1 MKFSMTDLSRQECNA
16 MYDRLLTVQDY
27 SAMAELGKVDLFFL
41 LSVILNRPDVNR
53 DWLYNRCRDVE
64 VFPDGRLDLW
74 ARGHYKS
81 TIITFAKTIQDILCN
96 PEITIGIFSHTRP
109 IAKAFLRQ
117 IMREFENNEF
127 LKKLYPDVLWYE
139 PRKDAL
145 KWSEDGGI
153 VVKRKGNP
161 KEATVEAW
169 GLVDGQPT
177 GRHFKLVVYD
187 DVVSRESVTSP
198 EMISKTTSAWELS
211 LNLGSEGGRRRYIGT
226 RYHFNDTYKTMMD
239 RGSARLRLFPATD
252 DGTAGGSPVLL
263 TAQELEEKRRD
274 MGPYTFGAQMLQNPK
289 EDSAMGFQ
297 QTDIAYY
304 FHVPERIFMNV
315 GILVDPAHSKKKGSD
330 YTTMS
335 VLGLHHDNNYYL
347 LDGLRCRYNLM
358 ERTAALFSLH
368 RKWAPNWIGYER
380 YGLQS
385 DIEHIRYVQEQESYR
400 FAITELGGSV
410 SKEERIRRLV
420 PVMRQG
426 RFYVPAR
433 LLYTDHE
440 GRTCDY
446 VKEFTDELLGFPVGL
461 HDDVI
466 DGIARVLDD
475 NLCAVFPS
483 VKQRLPANLGGK
495 SGGADRVKSNWKPL

>member
-1 MKFSMTDLSRQECNA
+1 MKNPAFDLSREECNA
-16 MYDRLLTVQDY
+16 MYERLLDGRDY
-27 SAMAELGKVDLFFL
+27 AAMASLAKCDLFFL
-41 LSVILNRPDVNR
+41 LSVVLNRSDANR
-53 DWLYNRCRDVE
+53 DWLYDRCRDVE
-64 VFPDGRLDLW
+64 MFPDGRLDLW

-81 TIITFAKTIQDILCN
+81 TIITFAKTIQDILVD

-117 IMREFENNEF
+117 IMREFEQNEF
-127 LKKLYPDVLWYE
+127 LKRLFPDVLYAE
-139 PRKDAL
+139 PRKEAV

-153 VVKRKGNP
+153 VVKRRGNP

-177 GRHFKLVVYD
+177 GRHFRLQVYD

-198 EMISKTTSAWELS
+198 EMIEKTTAAWELS
-211 LNLGSEGGRRRYIGT
+211 LNLGSEGSRVRYIGT
-226 RYHFNDTYKTMMD
+226 RYHFNDTYRVMMD
-239 RGSARLRLFPATD
+239 RGSVRVRMFPATD
-252 DGTAGGSPVLL
+252 DGKPGGASVLL
-263 TAQELEEKRRD
+263 SQAELEDKRRD
-274 MGPYTFGAQMLQNPK
+274 MGPYTFSAQMLQNPK

-304 FHVPERIFMNV
+304 FNAPVRQQMNV
-315 GILVDPAHSKKKGSD
+315 AILVDPAHSKKKGSD
-330 YTTMS
+330 FTTMS
-335 VLGLHHDNNYYL
+335 VIGLHHDNNYYL
-347 LDGLRCRYNLM
+347 LDGLRCRYNLA
-358 ERTAALFSLH
+358 ERTAALFALH
-368 RKWAPNWIGYER
+368 RKWTPNWIGYER

-400 FAITELGGSV
+400 FGITELGGAV

-433 LLYTDHE
+433 LLYADHE
-440 GRTCDY
+440 GKTQDY
-446 VKEFTDELLGFPVGL
+446 VSDFTTELLGFPVGL

-466 DGIARVLDD
+466 DGVARVLDAE
-475 NLCAVFPS
+475 LGAHFPAIREAGAPGLTRT
-483 VKQRLPANLGGK
+483 VDKAK
-495 SGGADRVKSNWKPL
+495 SSWKPL